1 MLSQDDRRRV
11 DEVWG
16 HFAEQRD
23 RTDCYLDIEYVQ
35 QVYQQRRYPQGQG
48 FLDSIA
54 RATGGP
60 FRTTL
65 VLGCGDGRSER
76 SAFEKGLLQRVVG
89 VDLSQRALKQAEAL
103 ARQAGI
109 PHAEYREADLNDLPE
124 DLGSFHLILA
134 PASLHHVQELEG
146 ALDWITRHLDED
158 GVFALGEYVGPSRF
172 QWTDK
177 QLEMTRDVLGLIP
190 EHFKLFANGEVK
202 TAPWQP
208 TEQEIIAA
216 DPTEAV
222 RAGEILGLVEQ
233 RFDVVER
240 VDLGGG
246 LLFPLLQGIAHHYH
260 HKDATA
266 LSLLR
271 FLLYLDD
278 LALREAVLPN
288 TSSDVIGRPRKS
300 S

>member
-1 MLSQDDRRRV
+1 MLNPGDRKKV

-16 HFAEQRD
+16 HFAEHRD

-35 QVYQQRRYPQGQG
+35 QVYQQRRYPRGQG
-48 FLDSIA
+48 FLDAIA

-76 SAFEKGLLQRVVG
+76 SAFEKGLLERVVG
-89 VDLSQRALKQAEAL
+89 VDLSQRALKKAAEL
-103 ARQAGI
+103 SRQAGI
-109 PHAEYREADLNDLPE
+109 PHAEYREADLNDLPD

-146 ALDWITRHLDED
+146 ALDWISRHLDAD
-158 GVFALGEYVGPSRF
+158 GIFALGEYVGPSRF
-172 QWTDK
+172 QWTAK
-177 QLEMTRDVLGLIP
+177 QIEMTREVLDLIP
-190 EHFKLFANGEVK
+190 QPFKLFANGEVK
-202 TAPWQP
+202 TGAWQP
-208 TEQEIIAA
+208 TEQEIIDV

-222 RAGEILGLVEQ
+222 RSGEILGLVER
-233 RFDVVER
+233 RFDVIER
-240 VDLGGG
+240 IDLGGG

-260 HKDATA
+260 HRDATA

-278 LALREAVLPN
+278 VAVREGVLPT
-288 TSSDVIGRPRKS
+288 TSSDVIARARR
-300 S
+300 

>member
-1 MLSQDDRRRV
+1 VLNQGDREKV
-11 DEVWG
+11 DQVWG
-16 HFAEQRD
+16 HFAEHRD
-23 RTDCYLDIEYVQ
+23 RTDCYLDIEYVHK
-35 QVYQQRRYPQGQG
+35 VYQQRRYPQGQG

-60 FRTTL
+60 FRSTL

-76 SAFEKGLLQRVVG
+76 SAFEKGLLDRVVG
-89 VDLSQRALKQAEAL
+89 VDLSQRALRKAAEL
-103 ARQAGI
+103 ARQAGL

-146 ALDWITRHLDED
+146 ALDWIARHLDAD
-158 GVFALGEYVGPSRF
+158 GIFALGEYVGPSRF

-177 QLEMTRDVLGLIP
+177 QIEMTREVLDLIP
-190 EHFKLFANGEVK
+190 QPFKLFANGEVK
-202 TAPWQP
+202 TAAWQP
-208 TEQEIIAA
+208 TEQEIIDV

-222 RAGEILGLVEQ
+222 RSGEILGLVER
-233 RFDVVER
+233 RFDVIER
-240 VDLGGG
+240 IDLGGG

-278 LALREAVLPN
+278 VAVREGVLPT
-288 TSSDVIGRPRKS
+288 TSSDVIARARR
-300 S
+300 